1 MGMLCMLPWSFLAW
15 NPPTVLPLNTM
26 GPSNTAVS
34 QKQKLY
40 DAVEKLVEEY
50 ILLKL
55 QPTAALFNDIEQS
68 EIPQRYE
75 CRYPDCNNQYVHERR
90 RNNHEVSVHGFRQ
103 AAPRDVRNITIAEFQ
118 AVARQLEPEY
128 GNVVVT
134 RLRRQSKDTV
144 MFIKKN
150 PNDFQQFV
158 EDICSQEQFTAKFNC
173 PLHATVTENVKK
185 QTH

>member
-1 MGMLCMLPWSFLAW
+1 MEFFGMESPHGTPS
-15 NPPTVLPLNTM
+15 LNTM

-118 AVARQLEPEY
+118 AVAREREPEY

-144 MFIKKN
+144 MFIKKIQTIFN
-150 PNDFQQFV
+150 SLSRTFV
-158 EDICSQEQFTAKFNC
+158 RRNSSQLSLTA
-173 PLHATVTENVKK
+173 LYMLR
-185 QTH
+185 

>member
-1 MGMLCMLPWSFLAW
+1 MFRYILQVINSL
-15 NPPTVLPLNTM
+15 
-26 GPSNTAVS
+26 VS
-34 QKQKLY
+34 GT
-40 DAVEKLVEEY
+40 VEEERRQPEQQQLKSG
-50 ILLKL
+50 ILLFPGRVVL
-55 QPTAALFNDIEQS
+55 Y
-68 EIPQRYE
+68 R
-75 CRYPDCNNQYVHERR
+75 
-90 RNNHEVSVHGFRQ
+90 GFRQ

-150 PNDFQQFV
+150 PNDFPQFV

-173 PLHATVTENVKK
+173 PLHATVTEIVKN
-185 QTH
+185 TLVREAHVTAAFFN